1 MSESVNVLTFIG
13 REHGKESRMPMKEKN
28 KGKNRVEEGGVK
40 GRKFAANYSPGLI
53 TYTENMQSNNL

>member
-1 MSESVNVLTFIG
+1 
-13 REHGKESRMPMKEKN
+13 MPMKEKN